1 MYNFFLKY
9 RRVLYPFS
17 FLYAAIVVVRN
28 WLFDVGI
35 LKSESF
41 KTPTISIGNIAVGG
55 TGKTPHVEYLIELL
69 SPTMKIAVLSR
80 GYKRKT
86 KGYILLDDN
95 SIAEQVGDEPK
106 QMKENYPNITIA
118 VDENRRHGIQ
128 QLEATV
134 RPDIILL
141 DDAFQHRYVKPN
153 ISILLTDYA
162 HPFWEDS
169 YLPAGNLRDSK
180 SQIYRA
186 EIIIV
191 SKSPENLTPI
201 IQRTVYKNLNLFPYQ
216 RFYFTRYEY
225 RGLKSLGKKVD
236 IKNKKDYTVLLFSGI
251 ARNEHLYNYL
261 KEEYKHVELINFP
274 DHHHFTVKDIEKIIE
289 KFEEIYNENKIIVT
303 TQKDAVKL
311 KDNTNFAALFENPV
325 FYQKIKTVFFNENDE
340 KEFKKIILKHVERS
354 SIIY

>member
-9 RRVLYPFS
+9 RRFLYPFS
-17 FLYAAIVVVRN
+17 FLYAIIVVVRN

-86 KGYILLDDN
+86 KGFILLDDT
-95 SIAEQVGDEPK
+95 STAEQVGDEPK
-106 QMKENYPNITIA
+106 QMKENYPAITIV
-118 VDENRRHGIQ
+118 VDEDRRHGIR
-128 QLEATV
+128 QLESTI

-153 ISILLTDYA
+153 INILLTDYA

-191 SKSPENLTPI
+191 SKSPKNLTPI
-201 IQRTVYKNLNLFPYQ
+201 IQRTVYKNLKLFPYQ

-225 RGLKSLGKKVD
+225 KGLKSLGKE
-236 IKNKKDYTVLLFSGI
+236 INIENKKDYTVLLFSGI
-251 ARNEHLYNYL
+251 ARNDYLYNYL
-261 KEEYKHVELINFP
+261 KQEYKHVETISFP
-274 DHHHFTVKDIEKIIE
+274 DHHLFTNIDIEKIIQ
-289 KFEEIYNENKIIVT
+289 KFDSIYNDKKIIVT

-311 KDNTNFAALFENPV
+311 KDNINFVALFEKPI
-325 FYQKIKTVFFNENDE
+325 FYQKIKTVFFNEPD
-340 KEFKKIILKHVERS
+340 KEDFKKLILKHVERS